1 MFYSNKFN
9 IMRGSIKIYKHIR
22 RPTCVTAYFN
32 QCALDIIGF
41 KEIVVKEKG
50 GELFISRP
58 TMESKKTW
66 NLMKQKT
73 ISFAV
78 KDADALIG
86 EYYIEQDDN
95 ADEFLLN
102 LE

>member
-1 MFYSNKFN
+1 
-9 IMRGSIKIYKHIR
+9 
-22 RPTCVTAYFN
+22 
-32 QCALDIIGF
+32 
-41 KEIVVKEKG
+41 
-50 GELFISRP
+50 
-58 TMESKKTW
+58 MESKKTW
-66 NLMKQKT
+66 NFMKQKT

-102 LE
+102 LA